1 MIPDYDGE
9 KKYPREEIHWSDNFD
24 SWKDWLASQDG
35 DLESNDKF
43 DNKSDDSMAR
53 AKCDETSVEALSRKS
68 CKNKDLREKEKKSL
82 TGVE

>member
-35 DLESNDKF
+35 DLE
-43 DNKSDDSMAR
+43 SDDSMAR

>member
-35 DLESNDKF
+35 DLES
-43 DNKSDDSMAR
+43 DDSM
-53 AKCDETSVEALSRKS
+53 ALSRKS
-68 CKNKDLREKEKKSL
+68 CKNKDLQEKEKKSL

>member
-1 MIPDYDGE
+1 MTPDYDGE

-35 DLESNDKF
+35 DLES
-43 DNKSDDSMAR
+43 DDSM
-53 AKCDETSVEALSRKS
+53 ALSRKS

>member
-43 DNKSDDSMAR
+43 DNKSDDSMA
-53 AKCDETSVEALSRKS
+53 LSRKS